1 MSSIIESMNSF
12 GMIPNKNS
20 NEILRALLIRI
31 VTDAIPTDLKG
42 KIDLMGVFLNC
53 LKNEQFLMT

>member
-53 LKNEQFLMT
+53 LKNEQFLMI